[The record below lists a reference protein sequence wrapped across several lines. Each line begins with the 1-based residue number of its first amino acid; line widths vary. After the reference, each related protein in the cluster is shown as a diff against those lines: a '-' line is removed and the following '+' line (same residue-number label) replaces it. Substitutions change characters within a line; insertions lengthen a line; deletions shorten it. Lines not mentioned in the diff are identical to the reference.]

1 MDYVNQMQ
9 KSGAFSTT
17 PTQNNPRPFTPNP
30 SQMQSS
36 MGKSGENDELR
47 QKISEMQEILAMQ
60 KNKFD
65 RTLTILQ
72 NRIEI
77 LEKEVSGMKAEMEK
91 MGEKFGK
98 LRDKETVEQ
107 SREAL
112 FNRKDRPPVDK
123 PIDRN
128 NVAPS
133 AVQIDNIFN
142 MSGKRF

>member
-17 PTQNNPRPFTPNP
+17 PTPNNPRPYNP
-30 SQMQSS
+30 SQGQTQNP
-36 MGKSGENDELR
+36 MGKQGADDDLK
-47 QKISEMQEILAMQ
+47 QKLAEMQDMLSMQ

-65 RTLTILQ
+65 RTLGILQ
-72 NRIEI
+72 NRIEV
-77 LEKEVSGMKAEMEK
+77 LEKEVAEMKSEFERMSEK
-91 MGEKFGK
+91 YSRIK
-98 LRDKETVEQ
+98 DKEVVEQ

-133 AVQIDNIFN
+133 DVQIGNIFN
-142 MSGKRF
+142 MSGKKF